1 MHFEGHNIIPA
12 FPSASRREGGA
23 TSWRRITLHSFLRD
37 SETASKPSL
46 SMTRY
51 VHQCI
56 IMVKILSNSAIACTE
71 SVYWKRCKK
80 KCRLVKRSLNHGVPF
95 AQHRS
100 CSDSA
105 GLRSEQQYQLFQA
118 SLQVPRGGPTD
129 VAWKSVL
136 NIHGLKQTTIQVSG
150 FFCCFHFGLL

>member
-1 MHFEGHNIIPA
+1 MEKDYITFFPEGFRNSLQA
-12 FPSASRREGGA
+12 F
-23 TSWRRITLHSFLRD
+23 
-37 SETASKPSL
+37 SL
-46 SMTRY
+46 YKKY

-56 IMVKILSNSAIACTE
+56 IMVKILSHSAIACTE

-105 GLRSEQQYQLFQA
+105 GLRSEQQYHFFRHRCRCQGVARRMWLGSLCGTSMDWNKRRYRFQ
-118 SLQVPRGGPTD
+118 VFF
-129 VAWKSVL
+129 V
-136 NIHGLKQTTIQVSG
+136 VSTSG
-150 FFCCFHFGLL
+150 YFESNPVCNRPCT